1 MPTQDGASFI
11 TITWLQLS
19 ETAQLTVLQA
29 LNGHIKATA
38 TNSSNRLDHMH
49 DRSTDQLLTVS
60 VRRVTTGRYINTYWR
75 QLTKASQ
82 SSSIVIGTLEEPLQ
96 SSTLCLLD
104 YQTVEDHY
112 EKSKSLTT
120 IANLLKRFPAISSHT
135 SSRRR
140 THTARACTASITN
153 VGASVAHSKTFSDFL
168 RLNFL
173 PTQSNSYKQ
182 HGLLGQLHAQ
192 YRKV

>member
-1 MPTQDGASFI
+1 MVVQYILATRCPRKTAHPSSLSLVNSGF
-11 TITWLQLS
+11 QLS

-104 YQTVEDHY
+104 YQIVEDHY
-112 EKSKSLTT
+112 EKSKSLT

-140 THTARACTASITN
+140 LEIQAAWEKWRYSWPSPGRRSPRWPRAETN
-153 VGASVAHSKTFSDFL
+153 TK
-168 RLNFL
+168 NF
-173 PTQSNSYKQ
+173 T
-182 HGLLGQLHAQ
+182 LLCAV
-192 YRKV
+192 KC